1 MRWTINWFGKFYSDD
16 TEGWNSRETNSW
28 AEAITDFTFL
38 NDEGIEC
45 YLEDNEYGCSL
56 HWDNG
61 VPEWR

>member
-38 NDEGIEC
+38 NSEGIEC